1 MNCLSL
7 FTFLYAICAHSIT
20 STTYPSILD
29 MKTGECSLRS
39 ISIGDGVL
47 VPPWREVY
55 EERRIFDITHR
66 YVPEMLVWDS
76 TEGLG
81 HHFLWLEKS
90 MKNGSRANNSN
101 MKVGV
106 HTDTH
111 VDALGHIYN
120 NYYDVDFVVDSLDLT
135 LLNGLTLLVDVP
147 RDKNI
152 TTEVTKSLN
161 IPRGVS
167 HVLFRTLN
175 TDRLEFHLHLGNAP
189 KNSSLVKLGIEIP

>member
-135 LLNGLTLLVDVP
+135 LLNA
-147 RDKNI
+147 
-152 TTEVTKSLN
+152 EVTKSLN

-175 TDRLEFHLHLGNAP
+175 TDRLAVHLNLLTCTQVVREWRGGGRWW
-189 KNSSLVKLGIEIP
+189 SLYSETRLAYYQ

>member
-1 MNCLSL
+1 
-7 FTFLYAICAHSIT
+7 
-20 STTYPSILD
+20 

-135 LLNGLTLLVDVP
+135 LLNDVFCSKVSDQIDLQVHKAVDACKNVLRGLHSNKIIERELDRDVLLISP
-147 RDKNI
+147 
-152 TTEVTKSLN
+152 SAL
-161 IPRGVS
+161 S
-167 HVLFRTLN
+167 
-175 TDRLEFHLHLGNAP
+175 
-189 KNSSLVKLGIEIP
+189 SSLSQTGLRFRDCNHIVELVFVEFVSATYRLRVL

>member
-1 MNCLSL
+1 
-7 FTFLYAICAHSIT
+7 
-20 STTYPSILD
+20 

-135 LLNGLTLLVDVP
+135 LLNDVFCSKVSDQIDLQVHKAVDACKNVLRGLHSNKIIERELDRDVLLISP
-147 RDKNI
+147 
-152 TTEVTKSLN
+152 SAL
-161 IPRGVS
+161 S
-167 HVLFRTLN
+167 
-175 TDRLEFHLHLGNAP
+175 
-189 KNSSLVKLGIEIP
+189 SSLSQTGLRFRDCNHIVELVFVEFVSATYRLSNSRVL

>member
-175 TDRLEFHLHLGNAP
+175 TDRPLMFKKEFDT
-189 KNSSLVKLGIEIP
+189 S